1 MYQINNKKLWTN
13 TPTRSIVLGLST
25 AMLLSV
31 ASPVFTQNGKSISGV
46 VKDENGEP
54 IIGASVRVAG
64 SKTTGTVTGM
74 DGDFKLNVPS
84 SGTLEISYVGYLTK
98 KVKINSASVYK
109 IDMQED
115 AQSLN
120 DVVVVGYGT
129 QVKATLTG
137 AVSSINNEELQ
148 ITKTQDS
155 KNLLTGKVA
164 GVRVTQNTSEPGE
177 FGYGNF
183 DIRGYGGSPLIVVD
197 GVPRGNFERLDPN
210 EIESI
215 SVLKDAAASIYGARG
230 GNGVILVTTKKGKS
244 GKAKIEYSM
253 YYGIQTPADVQRP
266 VGAVD
271 RMTIGNEI
279 SMRSLTDPR
288 LTYSDE
294 QMNEFR
300 NGTRQ
305 QTDWYDAVMASTAPQ
320 QQHNLSIS
328 GGNDKMDYFVNFGY
342 MDQKGFFTSH
352 DMDYNRYNFRTNL
365 NAQLTKNLKLGV
377 KLGAVIDKRDRPYFQ
392 SWEVF
397 GTLWRCVPDNPIY
410 ANNNPNYLN
419 KVDGNITNPVAM
431 ISKNT
436 SGYRQDNNKILSS
449 SFDATYNIPGVKGL
463 SLKGLFSYDNTIK
476 DNTQWQ
482 KAYNEYTYDTA
493 SDKYSAFTQNG
504 PKSQLTRQYNNA
516 WSTLWQASINY
527 DNKFGDHHV
536 SGLVLYE
543 ESYSKGGDISAS
555 RYSTIG
561 LPYLFTGDSENQ
573 VGNGDN
579 ITELARKAWV
589 GRVNYD
595 YKGRYMAEFAFR
607 YDGSSKFAHGH
618 QWGFFPSVSA
628 GWRLSEES
636 FIKNN
641 LKFVDNLKLRASWGK
656 MGDDSASDYQWV
668 SGYDYPNQ
676 SGYMFNN
683 FPRGYV
689 FDGQVVNALGFR
701 STANLGIT
709 WYTIKTLNIGLDADL
724 WNGLFGLTF
733 EVFKR
738 DRSGLLANRLSTVP
752 GTFGSTLPQENLN
765 SDQTKGIE
773 LELRHRY
780 ALGDFHYNIKG
791 NVSLTRSKNKYL
803 ERNPSGN
810 SYANWTARNNTNRYN
825 DIWFGYSGSG
835 RYGSYEQI
843 ANSSAYGMGV
853 GQNATLP
860 GDYIYE
866 DWNGDGVIDDMDKHP
881 IATTISSDFSQNT
894 SQRNYPLLN
903 FGLTINGDWKGLD
916 LTMAFQGSAMSYI
929 SYGDQ
934 LASPMAW
941 NGNALDLLMDR
952 WHPADS
958 KQDPYDPA
966 ASWVSG
972 YYAYGGKTPDQ
983 NSTFAIQKGDYVRLK
998 TLEIGYTI
1006 PRNWLSSL
1014 GVQNLRI
1021 YANAYNL
1028 FTITGVKGMD
1038 PERPAQLYGQMYPL
1052 NRSYNFGA
1060 SITF

>member
-31 ASPVFTQNGKSISGV
+31 ASPVFAQNGKSISGV

-74 DGDFKLNVPS
+74 DGDFKLNVPA

-183 DIRGYGGSPLIVVD
+183 DIRGYGGSPLIVID

-253 YYGIQTPADVQRP
+253 YYGIQTPAEVLRP

-271 RMTIGNEI
+271 RMTIGNEV

-294 QMNEFR
+294 YMDQFR

-305 QTDWYDAVMASTAPQ
+305 ESDWYDAVMSGSAPQ
-320 QQHNLSIS
+320 QQHNVSIS

-342 MDQKGFFTSH
+342 MDQKGFFSTN
-352 DMDYNRYNFRTNL
+352 DLDYNRYNFRTNL
-365 NAQLTKNLKLGV
+365 NAQITKNLKMGV
-377 KLGAVIDKRDRPYFQ
+377 KLGAVIDQRDRPFRQ

-397 GTLWRCVPDNPIY
+397 NMLWRSVPDDYIY
-410 ANNNPNYLN
+410 ANNNPNYLQHP
-419 KVDGNITNPVAM
+419 DGNNDNALAM
-431 ISKNT
+431 INKDLV
-436 SGYRQDNNKILSS
+436 GYRLDNNKILSS
-449 SFDATYNIPGVKGL
+449 SFDATYTVPHVKGL

-482 KAYNEYTYDTA
+482 KAYNEYNYNETT
-493 SDKYSAFTQNG
+493 DKYV
-504 PKSQLTRQYNNA
+504 PYTRQSPSNLSRQYSNSWN
-516 WSTLWQASINY
+516 TLWQASINY

-536 SGLVLYE
+536 SGMALYE
-543 ESYSKGGDISAS
+543 ESYTKYGDISAS
-555 RYSTIG
+555 RNSTIQ

-573 VGNGDN
+573 AGSGDN
-579 ITELARKAWV
+579 ISELARKAWI

-595 YKGRYMAEFAFR
+595 YRGRYMAEFAFR

-656 MGDDSASDYQWV
+656 MGDDGASNYQWV
-668 SGYDYPNQ
+668 TGYDYPNQ
-676 SGYMFNN
+676 SGNIINN
-683 FPRGYV
+683 FPKGYV
-689 FDGQVVNALGFR
+689 FDGKVVNALGFR

-724 WNGLFGLTF
+724 WKGLFGLTF

-780 ALGDFHYNIKG
+780 AIGDFHYNIKG
-791 NVSLTRSKNKYL
+791 NLSLTRSMNKYL
-803 ERNPSGN
+803 EHNPAGN
-810 SYANWTARNNTNRYN
+810 SYANWRNRNNSDRYN
-825 DIWFGYSGSG
+825 DIWFGYSGNG
-835 RYGSYEQI
+835 RFQDWNQI
-843 ANSSAYGMGV
+843 ANSSSYGMGN
-853 GQNATLP
+853 GSSSTLP

-866 DWNGDGVIDDMDKHP
+866 DWNKDGVIDDMDVHP
-881 IATTISSDFSQNT
+881 IATTISSDFSGVQN
-894 SQRNYPLLN
+894 QRNYPLLN
-903 FGLTINGDWKGLD
+903 FGLTINGDWKGFD
-916 LTMAFQGSAMSYI
+916 LTLAFQGSAMSYI
-929 SYGDQ
+929 SYGEQ
-934 LASPMAW
+934 LSAPLAW
-941 NGNALDLLMDR
+941 NGNALDLFLDR
-952 WHPADS
+952 WHPTDP
-958 KQDPYDPA
+958 KQDPYDPSA
-966 ASWVSG
+966 QWIKG

-983 NSTFAIQKGDYVRLK
+983 NSSFAIQKGDYVRLK
-998 TLEIGYTI
+998 TAEIGYTI
-1006 PRNWLSSL
+1006 PRNLLSFL
-1014 GVQNLRI
+1014 GIQNVRV
-1021 YANAYNL
+1021 YVNAYNL
-1028 FTITGVKGMD
+1028 FTLTGVKGMD
-1038 PERPAQLYGQMYPL
+1038 PEHPAQLYGYIYPL

-1060 SITF
+1060 SVTF

>member
-31 ASPVFTQNGKSISGV
+31 ASPVFAQNGKSISGV

-155 KNLLTGKVA
+155 KNLLSGKVA

-183 DIRGYGGSPLIVVD
+183 DIRGYGGSPLIGVD

-294 QMNEFR
+294 QMNELR

-305 QTDWYDAVMASTAPQ
+305 QTDCYDAVMASTAHQ

-397 GTLWRCVPDNPIY
+397 GTLWRCVPDNPI
-410 ANNNPNYLN
+410 
-419 KVDGNITNPVAM
+419 
-431 ISKNT
+431 
-436 SGYRQDNNKILSS
+436 
-449 SFDATYNIPGVKGL
+449 
-463 SLKGLFSYDNTIK
+463 
-476 DNTQWQ
+476 
-482 KAYNEYTYDTA
+482 
-493 SDKYSAFTQNG
+493 
-504 PKSQLTRQYNNA
+504 
-516 WSTLWQASINY
+516 
-527 DNKFGDHHV
+527 
-536 SGLVLYE
+536 
-543 ESYSKGGDISAS
+543 
-555 RYSTIG
+555 
-561 LPYLFTGDSENQ
+561 
-573 VGNGDN
+573 
-579 ITELARKAWV
+579 
-589 GRVNYD
+589 
-595 YKGRYMAEFAFR
+595 
-607 YDGSSKFAHGH
+607 
-618 QWGFFPSVSA
+618 
-628 GWRLSEES
+628 
-636 FIKNN
+636 
-641 LKFVDNLKLRASWGK
+641 
-656 MGDDSASDYQWV
+656 
-668 SGYDYPNQ
+668 
-676 SGYMFNN
+676 
-683 FPRGYV
+683 
-689 FDGQVVNALGFR
+689 
-701 STANLGIT
+701 
-709 WYTIKTLNIGLDADL
+709 
-724 WNGLFGLTF
+724 
-733 EVFKR
+733 
-738 DRSGLLANRLSTVP
+738 
-752 GTFGSTLPQENLN
+752 
-765 SDQTKGIE
+765 
-773 LELRHRY
+773 
-780 ALGDFHYNIKG
+780 
-791 NVSLTRSKNKYL
+791 
-803 ERNPSGN
+803 
-810 SYANWTARNNTNRYN
+810 
-825 DIWFGYSGSG
+825 
-835 RYGSYEQI
+835 
-843 ANSSAYGMGV
+843 
-853 GQNATLP
+853 
-860 GDYIYE
+860 
-866 DWNGDGVIDDMDKHP
+866 
-881 IATTISSDFSQNT
+881 
-894 SQRNYPLLN
+894 
-903 FGLTINGDWKGLD
+903 
-916 LTMAFQGSAMSYI
+916 
-929 SYGDQ
+929 
-934 LASPMAW
+934 
-941 NGNALDLLMDR
+941 
-952 WHPADS
+952 
-958 KQDPYDPA
+958 
-966 ASWVSG
+966 
-972 YYAYGGKTPDQ
+972 
-983 NSTFAIQKGDYVRLK
+983 
-998 TLEIGYTI
+998 
-1006 PRNWLSSL
+1006 
-1014 GVQNLRI
+1014 
-1021 YANAYNL
+1021 
-1028 FTITGVKGMD
+1028 
-1038 PERPAQLYGQMYPL
+1038 
-1052 NRSYNFGA
+1052 
-1060 SITF
+1060 